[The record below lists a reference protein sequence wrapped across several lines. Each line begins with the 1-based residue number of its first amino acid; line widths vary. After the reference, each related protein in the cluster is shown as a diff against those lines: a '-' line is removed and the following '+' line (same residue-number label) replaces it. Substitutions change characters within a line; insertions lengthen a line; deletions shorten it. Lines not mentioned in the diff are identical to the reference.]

1 MSSRREKKVLYAKR
15 LSALFEEYD
24 QIMFVGA
31 DNVGSHHMQQ
41 IRQKIRGSAV
51 LLMGKNTM
59 IRRVIRT
66 GFMEKFGEII
76 PRLEG
81 NVGLVFTHGS
91 LSELRDSLLE
101 LRVGAPAKAG
111 IIAPDTV
118 IIPAGDTGLE
128 PTQTASLQQLNIA
141 TRINKGQIMIL
152 NDHEIITK
160 GDKVGASEAALL
172 QKLNIKPFSYGLS
185 CVAVYDHGA
194 VYDADVLAITDDDII
209 AKFSAGVANLACIS
223 LQIGVPSLASI
234 RHSLANGYKNV
245 LSIALGTDCVFE
257 QCAELKA
264 LLDDPEALAAAMAGA
279 STGGSSGAAATGADE
294 TSKAEEEE
302 EEEEEEGMFDMFG

>member
-1 MSSRREKKVLYAKR
+1 MSSRREKKVEYAKR
-15 LSALFEEYD
+15 LTALFEEYD

-59 IRRVIRT
+59 IRRVIRQ
-66 GFMEKFGEII
+66 GFMEKFGDVI

-111 IIAPDTV
+111 IIAPDDVT
-118 IIPAGDTGLE
+118 IPKGDTGLE

-152 NDHEIITK
+152 NDTQIITK
-160 GDKVGASEAALL
+160 GLKVGASEAALL

-185 CVAVYDHGA
+185 CVAVYDHGS
-194 VYDADVLAITDDDII
+194 VYDADVLAIKDEDII
-209 AKFSAGVANLACIS
+209 AKFAAGVANVACVS

-279 STGGSSGAAATGADE
+279 SAAPAADAATGNDE

>member
-1 MSSRREKKVLYAKR
+1 MSSRREKKVEYAKR
-15 LSALFEEYD
+15 LTALFEEYD

-41 IRQKIRGSAV
+41 IRQKIRGKAV

-59 IRRVIRT
+59 IRRVIRM
-66 GFMEKFGEII
+66 GFMEKFGEVI

-91 LSELRDSLLE
+91 LSELRDELLE

-111 IIAPDTV
+111 VIAPSDV
-118 IIPAGDTGLE
+118 VVPAGDTGLE

-152 NDHEIITK
+152 NDAQIITK
-160 GDKVGASEAALL
+160 GNKVGASEAALL

-185 CVAVYDHGA
+185 CVAVYDHGS

-209 AKFSAGVANLACIS
+209 AKFSQGVLNVACVS
-223 LQIGVPSLASI
+223 LQIGLPSVASI
-234 RHSLANGYKNV
+234 RHSLANAYKNV
-245 LSIALGTDCVFE
+245 LSIALATELEFE
-257 QCAELKA
+257 QCKELKA
-264 LLDDPEALAAAMAGA
+264 LLNDPEALAAAMAAG
-279 STGGSSGAAATGADE
+279 SGAAPAAETGADE

>member
-1 MSSRREKKVLYAKR
+1 MSSRREKKVEYAKR
-15 LSALFEEYD
+15 LTALFEEYD
-24 QIMFVGA
+24 QVMFVGA

-59 IRRVIRT
+59 IRRVIRQS
-66 GFMEKFGEII
+66 FMEKFGEII

-91 LSELRDSLLE
+91 LADLRESLLE

-111 IIAPDTV
+111 IIAPDDVT
-118 IIPAGDTGLE
+118 IPKGDTGLE

-152 NDHEIITK
+152 NDTQIITK
-160 GDKVGASEAALL
+160 GMKVGASEAALL
-172 QKLNIKPFSYGLS
+172 QKLNIKPFSYGLT
-185 CVAVYDHGA
+185 CVCVYDHGS

-209 AKFSAGVANLACIS
+209 GKFAAGVTNVACVS

-245 LSIALGTDCVFE
+245 LSIALGTECVFE

-264 LLDDPEALAAAMAGA
+264 LLDDPEALAAAMAG
-279 STGGSSGAAATGADE
+279 SAATSDAPAGADE

-302 EEEEEEGMFDMFG
+302 EEEEDDEGMFDMFG

>member
-1 MSSRREKKVLYAKR
+1 MSSRREKKVEYAKR
-15 LSALFEEYD
+15 LTALFEEYD
-24 QIMFVGA
+24 QVMFVGA

-59 IRRVIRT
+59 IRRVIRQS
-66 GFMEKFGEII
+66 FMEKFGDII

-91 LSELRDSLLE
+91 LADLRESLLE

-111 IIAPDTV
+111 IIAPDDVT
-118 IIPAGDTGLE
+118 IPKGDTGLE

-152 NDHEIITK
+152 NDTQIITK
-160 GDKVGASEAALL
+160 GLKVGASEAALL
-172 QKLNIKPFSYGLS
+172 QKLNIKPFSYGLT
-185 CVAVYDHGA
+185 CVCVYDHGS

-209 AKFSAGVANLACIS
+209 GKFAAGVTNVACVS

-245 LSIALGTDCVFE
+245 LSIALGTECVFE

-264 LLDDPEALAAAMAGA
+264 LLDDPEALAAAMAG
-279 STGGSSGAAATGADE
+279 SAATSDAPAGADE

-302 EEEEEEGMFDMFG
+302 EEEEDDEGMFDMFG

>member
-1 MSSRREKKVLYAKR
+1 MSSRREKKVEYAKR
-15 LSALFEEYD
+15 LTALFEEYD
-24 QIMFVGA
+24 QVMFVGA

-59 IRRVIRT
+59 IRRVIRQS
-66 GFMEKFGEII
+66 FMEKFGDII

-91 LSELRDSLLE
+91 LADLRESLLE

-111 IIAPDTV
+111 IIAPDDVT
-118 IIPAGDTGLE
+118 IPKGDTGLE

-152 NDHEIITK
+152 NDTQIITK
-160 GDKVGASEAALL
+160 GMKVGASEAALL
-172 QKLNIKPFSYGLS
+172 QKLNIKPFSYGLT
-185 CVAVYDHGA
+185 CVCVYDHGS

-209 AKFSAGVANLACIS
+209 GKFAAGVTNVACVS

-245 LSIALGTDCVFE
+245 LSIALGTECVFE

-264 LLDDPEALAAAMAGA
+264 LLDDPEALAAAMAG
-279 STGGSSGAAATGADE
+279 SAATSDAPAGADE

-302 EEEEEEGMFDMFG
+302 EEEEDDEGMFDMFG